1 MSYANNRR
9 PPEPPTRRRP
19 ATPEL
24 DEVDKNL
31 LRQLARDGR
40 KPNNA
45 LAADAGIAPSTCL
58 GRVRSLRERGLI
70 RGYHADIDLAALG
83 APLQGLIAVR
93 LTSHTRD
100 AFERFRTAVRAAPG
114 VQAVFY
120 VSGET
125 DFLVH
130 VACADTD
137 ALREFLLDHI
147 TSQPDVANA
156 YTSIVFDRTAGYGLP
171 D

>member
-1 MSYANNRR
+1 MTAANNLRR
-9 PPEPPTRRRP
+9 TGEGAPSGAAAEP
-19 ATPEL
+19 
-24 DEVDKNL
+24 DEIDRNL

-58 GRVRSLRERGLI
+58 ARVRALRERGLI
-70 RGYHADIDLAALG
+70 RGFHADIDLAALG

-93 LTSHTRD
+93 LTSHTRG
-100 AFERFRTAVRAAPG
+100 AIERFRTAVAAAPG
-114 VQAVFY
+114 VQAIFY
-120 VSGET
+120 VSGQM

-130 VACADTD
+130 VACADSD

-147 TSQPDVANA
+147 TGQPDVADA
-156 YTSIVFDRTAGYGLP
+156 QTSLVFDRASGSGIP
-171 D
+171 G